1 MLKKDLKEKISRKL
15 ADKYGALPDFA
26 LSIPPQGVVG
36 DYAVNLPMILAQKAG
51 ADRQQLA
58 AEIAG
63 ELSAMPEIKKAS
75 PLGGFVNI
83 VLENAYLFSE
93 AGRFDEPPRAAPKK
107 ILIEFVSSNPTGPL
121 HIGHG
126 RCAAIGDSLARVYEY
141 LGARVEREYYVN
153 DAGNQIKI
161 LSASVE
167 ARMRELDGNAP
178 PSAFPQN
185 GYKGEY
191 IYDIARRAVASGA
204 VDVGLFARDIIMKE
218 TRDDLGKFRVKMDNY
233 FSETSLLPAVE
244 VMLRDFVSRGLA
256 YESDGALWFC
266 APSETSSAPDG
277 ENQERVLR
285 KRTGELTYFASDIA
299 YHADK
304 YSRGYDEIIDV
315 WGADHHGYVARI
327 KNSVKAL
334 GLDVSKLKI
343 ILYQLVS
350 LKRGGKKVAMSTRAG
365 EFVTLREIVEEVGAD
380 AARFF
385 LLARAPGSPV
395 EFDVDLAK
403 KHSSENPVFYVQYA
417 HARISSVFAESVR
430 RGYRV
435 PDPAEPV
442 DLSRL
447 VGEDAERDL
456 AKSIATLGDT
466 FELCAR
472 EYTAH
477 HITAHLLELARRL
490 HNFYEKCR
498 VLSDDKNLAA
508 SRLGILSSAR
518 RAIKL
523 GLSVLGV
530 EAPDKM

>member
-1 MLKKDLKEKISRKL
+1 MLKKDLKEKISRRL
-15 ADKYGALPDFA
+15 ADKYGVLPEFA
-26 LSIPPQGVVG
+26 VSTPPPGVTG
-36 DYAVNLPMILAQKAG
+36 DYAVNLPMILAKKAG
-51 ADRQQLA
+51 INPKQLA
-58 AEIAG
+58 AAIAV
-63 ELSAMPEIKKAS
+63 ELSSLPGIKRAS
-75 PLGGFVNI
+75 ALGGFVNI
-83 VLENAYLFSE
+83 EIENDYLFGVV
-93 AGRFDEPPRAAPKK
+93 GRFDEPEPSEPKR

-126 RCAAIGDSLARVYEY
+126 RCAAIGDSLARLYEY
-141 LGARVEREYYVN
+141 MGAKVEREYYVN

-161 LSASVE
+161 LSASVA
-167 ARMRELDGNAP
+167 ARIRELDGRAS
-178 PSAFPQN
+178 PSDFPEN

-191 IYDIARRAVASGA
+191 IYDIARKAVAAGA
-204 VDVGLFARDIIMKE
+204 VDPGIFARDIIMEE
-218 TRDDLGKFRVKMDNY
+218 TRDDLAGFRVKMDTY
-233 FSETSLLPAVE
+233 FSETSLLPKVDA
-244 VMLRDFVSRGLA
+244 MLRDFISRGLA
-256 YESDGALWFC
+256 YENDGALWFS
-266 APSETSSAPDG
+266 AIPETSAEADG
-277 ENQERVLR
+277 EKEERVLR

-334 GLDVSKLKI
+334 GLDASKLKI

-350 LKRGGKKVAMSTRAG
+350 LKRGGKKVPMSTRAG
-365 EFVTLREIVEEVGAD
+365 EFVTLREIVGEVGAD

-385 LLARAPGSPV
+385 LLARAPVSPV

-417 HARISSVFAESVR
+417 HARISSVFAEAVR

-435 PDPAEPV
+435 PANGKTINLAC
-442 DLSRL
+442 LS
-447 VGEDAERDL
+447 GDEAERDL

-472 EYTAH
+472 EYTTH
-477 HITAHLLELARRL
+477 HITAHLLEIARRL

-498 VLSDDKNLAA
+498 VLSDDKDMAA
-508 SRLGILSSAR
+508 SRLGLLSAAR